1 MKQNTRCRDKDGIR
15 HPSGWLLLMKLQR
28 CIHSLKWMMFW
39 VAYLIL
45 VSFTVVTTVY
55 LKIICCGTLYLTA
68 LFKVQ
73 IYLPINYCNFH
84 FNKAVMVTIC
94 GVPTGFLYCP
104 PHVLKSQSK
113 GTTKKELRLI
123 FQAKFNPSF
132 LSPKINI
139 CSGKL
144 WHKMMFLIMVFY
156 ITPILWNLY

>member
-1 MKQNTRCRDKDGIR
+1 
-15 HPSGWLLLMKLQR
+15 
-28 CIHSLKWMMFW
+28 
-39 VAYLIL
+39 
-45 VSFTVVTTVY
+45 
-55 LKIICCGTLYLTA
+55 
-68 LFKVQ
+68 
-73 IYLPINYCNFH
+73 
-84 FNKAVMVTIC
+84 MVTIC

-144 WHKMMFLIMVFY
+144 WHKMMFLIMFF
-156 ITPILWNLY
+156 LYYPYSMEPLLSIHPVLRGHHAISCG